1 MVVKWKKKK
10 IEITVSFRKVGT
22 SFQLTGQRYVS
33 DHHMLLPGR
42 LQHAHA
48 SHIALRKYHIGKDGQ
63 SNFDISGWP
72 SAGTSL
78 QEAR

>member
-1 MVVKWKKKK
+1 MTVKWKKKL
-10 IEITVSFRKVGT
+10 EIKVSFRKVGT
-22 SFQLTGQRYVS
+22 SLRLTGERYVS
-33 DHHMLLPGR
+33 DKHMLLQGR

-48 SHIALRKYHIGKDGQ
+48 SHITLIKYHIGKDGQ